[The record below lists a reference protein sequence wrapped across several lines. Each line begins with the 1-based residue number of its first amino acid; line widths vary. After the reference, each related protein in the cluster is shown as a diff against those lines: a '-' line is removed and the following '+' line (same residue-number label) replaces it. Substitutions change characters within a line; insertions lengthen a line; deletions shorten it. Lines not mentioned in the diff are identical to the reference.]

1 MKKNDKQ
8 RLFEVMA
15 RLDKTFK
22 PTLNEGFSSMDL
34 PIVPSEEDVYNL
46 IPKAIRWGF
55 ITKEEF
61 EADKDRFISA
71 AAETAEEWKDAEEI
85 GSSDMTYMMKEFL
98 SDAGIKTDFVNN
110 RLTRIDNPV
119 NPKINENTA
128 GKKTFTINLWGEEDE
143 VFFDLDTYANND
155 TMAVELVT
163 TMGEPYATVSTNLP
177 ESEDL
182 PDGEFFL
189 KDWSENEPIAKA
201 LIDMGAIIPTGK
213 SASSGFVVAKSY
225 KINPEY
231 L

>member
-1 MKKNDKQ
+1 MNIKEQKTHNLVGYQNYKNNIMKKNNKQ
-8 RLFEVMA
+8 RLFEVMG

-22 PTLNEGFSSMDL
+22 PINESMGDFN
-34 PIVPSEEDVYNL
+34 IDQRENL
-46 IPKAIRWGF
+46 
-55 ITKEEF
+55 E
-61 EADKDRFISA
+61 
-71 AAETAEEWKDAEEI
+71 
-85 GSSDMTYMMKEFL
+85 YFL
-98 SDAGIKTDFVNN
+98 SFNN
-110 RLTRIDNPV
+110 DDIYWKWINGEIDDYGAKEAMRDIEGMAYDPNV
-119 NPKINENTA
+119 DYKKEYSSENESKLSENVA
-128 GKKTFTINLWGEEDE
+128 GKKTFMMNLWGEEDE

-182 PDGEFFL
+182 PEGEFFL